1 VIVLLLTLLRC
12 TAPDPALKPVNP
24 GIKRLDHTTIT
35 AEALTTR
42 IEQLTA
48 AANVQGLTV
57 TVFNDAQPVYS
68 RAFGHAD
75 LSENRPLRT
84 DTEFYGASLSKPVF
98 AVLVMKLV
106 EQGVLELDTPLQD
119 YVDEPLW
126 RNEAEHWHQDLSD
139 LESQPLYRRIT
150 ARMCLSHTTGLPN
163 WRWFEPDQ
171 KLRIHHEPGER
182 YMYSGEGM
190 VFLQIVLEKITGK
203 PLEQLMQEELFGPY
217 GMQMSSY
224 TWQERF
230 ESDYAVGHRADGT
243 TYPKDKDNAPR
254 APSTLETT
262 TDDYVRF
269 TSAVLRGEG
278 MSKASWNELF
288 RPQIRLRSKKQ
299 FGQGARIET
308 DAYDDI
314 ELSYGLGWGLLRT
327 PRGWGAFKEGHGDGF
342 QHYTIIF
349 PESGLGVVLLSNSD
363 NAESIFGY
371 LLQVTLVDTYTPLD
385 WQGYHP
391 YDGNPPVEAS
401 AGFPRVI
408 AVTGPARRTSSA
420 RRAAGAPPPG
430 PGSR

>member
-1 VIVLLLTLLRC
+1 MTEWPPPRSLVCVIVLLLSLLGC
-12 TAPDPALKPVNP
+12 VGCAPEPADPD
-24 GIKRLDHTTIT
+24 IKRLDDSTIPVDALT
-35 AEALTTR
+35 ARIEAL
-42 IEQLTA
+42 IA

-75 LSENRPLRT
+75 LSEGRPLRT
-84 DTEFYGASLSKPVF
+84 GTGIYGASLSKAVF
-98 AVLVMKLV
+98 GVLVMKLV
-106 EQGVLELDTPLQD
+106 EQGVVELDTPLQE

-126 RNEAEHWHQDLSD
+126 QNEAEHWHQNLSD
-139 LESQPLYRRIT
+139 LESQPLYQRIT
-150 ARMCLSHTTGLPN
+150 ARMCLSHTTGMPN
-163 WRWFEPDQ
+163 WRWFEPDE
-171 KLRIHHEPGER
+171 KLRIHYEPGER
-182 YMYSGEGM
+182 YSYSGEGM

-230 ESDYAVGHRADGT
+230 EADYAVGHRADDT
-243 TYPKDKDNAPR
+243 TYPRDKDNAAR
-254 APSTLETT
+254 SASTLETT
-262 TDDYVRF
+262 TADYVRF

-278 MSKASWNELF
+278 MSKASWDELF
-288 RPQIRLRSKKQ
+288 RPQIRLRGTKQ
-299 FGQGARIET
+299 FGNGALIET

-327 PRGWGAFKEGHGDGF
+327 PWGRGAFKEGHGDGF

-371 LLQVTLVDTYTPLD
+371 LLEATLADTYTPLD
-385 WQGYHP
+385 WQGYFP
-391 YDGNPPVEAS
+391 YDRNPAAEDDAS
-401 AGFPRVI
+401 
-408 AVTGPARRTSSA
+408 
-420 RRAAGAPPPG
+420 
-430 PGSR
+430 